1 MKYIKTKYFHKWAKK
16 NEITDYVLFESI
28 KEFQEGLFEAHLGH
42 KLYKKRV
49 AAKGK
54 GKSGSTRTILFY
66 EKDQKIIFCFGFAKN
81 VADNLDNDD
90 KLLLYRLA
98 KDFEKLNLN
107 QMERLINT
115 GSFIEII
122 MER

>member
-16 NEITDYVLFESI
+16 NEITDEILSRSI
-28 KEFQEGLFEAHLGH
+28 KEFHDGLIDASLGH

-49 AAKGK
+49 AHKGK

-81 VADNLDNDD
+81 VNDNLDNDD
-90 KLLLYRLA
+90 KLLLYKLS
-98 KDFEKLNLN
+98 KDFESLSIKEI
-107 QMERLINT
+107 ERLIKT
-115 GSFIEII
+115 GSFIEIT
-122 MER
+122 MEK